1 MTDGEPTAMRMNL
14 YLFHP
19 DSGPDFEVWAPRGM
33 RQIDAPNV
41 AGALV
46 ADEVDGF
53 APNLVVGFDRISGE
67 TTLETLVA
75 RLQRDLVA
83 QPGARLHGER
93 TVAGT
98 AGDVVVIAFTRD
110 GVQGSGPLY
119 QTTACLLAP
128 TADRGAE
135 LDDSDERA
143 DSGEEV
149 ADAGE
154 RDLIYLTGTCTVEQ
168 MPAWDPAFVS
178 AASTVR
184 FG

>member
-1 MTDGEPTAMRMNL
+1 MSEEPTPMRMNL

-19 DSGPDFEVWAPRGM
+19 DGGPDFEVWAPRGM
-33 RQIDAPNV
+33 RQIEAPNV

-67 TTLETLVA
+67 TTLEALIA
-75 RLQRDLVA
+75 RLQHDVVA
-83 QPGARLHGER
+83 QPGARLQAER
-93 TVAGT
+93 TVPGT

-128 TADRGAE
+128 TADRGDEA
-135 LDDSDERA
+135 DSLDERA
-143 DSGEEV
+143 DSDERL
-149 ADAGE
+149 ADAAE